1 MTRPN
6 PLPAWYVDEL
16 NHQISRLEEMLEPLE
31 TGAGGIGGITL
42 RDLTKEHMVR
52 LKKAIAELQSIRDEG
67 A

>member
-1 MTRPN
+1 
-6 PLPAWYVDEL
+6 
-16 NHQISRLEEMLEPLE
+16 MLEPLE